1 MAAADARA
9 AKSTPWSDAS
19 RIRAP
24 VRSCFLWIWMLE
36 ARERLGRSSWLKA
49 GWAVGSMRLGRLG
62 WLWSPRA
69 ETAESACRIEWMS
82 VLDAIHGSG
91 SRFGRRRVL
100 ERRVVW
106 RRGEAEINLLDCIV
120 CCLCL
125 CSALLHTHTKA
136 EAPKTN
142 TLSLLHSSSPAR
154 ERRRARDEN
163 RVPSRAKKK
172 RASKAT
178 MPTLFDR
185 PRQGGPGPPRPARTV
200 QQRRGAE
207 RQRSREEQR
216 SRPKSTSHVYG
227 ALRKQTSKTDTSQL
241 RGAALQLRGRHQRSQ
256 PVLLHL
262 SYHLTF
268 LHLITFPDSFLT
280 FIRWTTLLLLPR
292 FHPALLAALA
302 PSTQARAT
310 KGPISAAHGTPYPSL
325 PFFPYSTHT
334 KPPSHLTPCTFCAT
348 AIQDADAYKGTC
360 YLRTFPLIVL
370 C

>member
-1 MAAADARA
+1 MVPGADSGEGECWKEELFGEGEKQRLTY
-9 AKSTPWSDAS
+9 ST
-19 RIRAP
+19 
-24 VRSCFLWIWMLE
+24 
-36 ARERLGRSSWLKA
+36 
-49 GWAVGSMRLGRLG
+49 
-62 WLWSPRA
+62 
-69 ETAESACRIEWMS
+69 
-82 VLDAIHGSG
+82 VLFVA
-91 SRFGRRRVL
+91 FAFAL
-100 ERRVVW
+100 
-106 RRGEAEINLLDCIV
+106 
-120 CCLCL
+120 L
-125 CSALLHTHTKA
+125 CSTHTHTKA

-142 TLSLLHSSSPAR
+142 TLSLLLSSSPAR

-325 PFFPYSTHT
+325 LLSLLDTHQTSLASNTLHSLCDRQSGCRCLQRYVLPTHFPAHRLM
-334 KPPSHLTPCTFCAT
+334 LTPVSCLLSSSSPSPIGSRALPSTQSFLFLPRPFTMARSSC
-348 AIQDADAYKGTC
+348 GTT
-360 YLRTFPLIVL
+360 RPARSTTG
-370 C
+370 